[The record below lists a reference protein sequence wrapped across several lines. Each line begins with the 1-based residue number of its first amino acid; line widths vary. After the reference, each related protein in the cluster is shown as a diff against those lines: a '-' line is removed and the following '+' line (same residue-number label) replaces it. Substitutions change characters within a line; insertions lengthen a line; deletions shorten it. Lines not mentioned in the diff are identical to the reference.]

1 MFICLFF
8 RPLKIQVLH
17 IHYGTLMMMYRWI
30 KFWSIINSISM
41 KKCGPSSLTPNLALG
56 PPRRSSAIELSAL
69 SSSHTTSSN
78 NTKPGGP
85 GNLLLGNNL
94 AGQYANL
101 GSGSRSA
108 ATSPVAGVAST
119 HNLSLASFGG
129 NINYFT
135 HSLIRGVLIQSC
147 SARAKNFTNYEFCH
161 PQFSN
166 VIQNI

>member
-1 MFICLFF
+1 
-8 RPLKIQVLH
+8 
-17 IHYGTLMMMYRWI
+17 
-30 KFWSIINSISM
+30 M

-69 SSSHTTSSN
+69 SSSQTSSN
-78 NTKPGGP
+78 NAKTGGP

-129 NINYFT
+129 NYYYFFLVLTSIYNY
-135 HSLIRGVLIQSC
+135 
-147 SARAKNFTNYEFCH
+147 
-161 PQFSN
+161 
-166 VIQNI
+166 

>member
-1 MFICLFF
+1 
-8 RPLKIQVLH
+8 
-17 IHYGTLMMMYRWI
+17 
-30 KFWSIINSISM
+30 M

-69 SSSHTTSSN
+69 SSSHTSSN
-78 NTKPGGP
+78 NTKQGGP

-135 HSLIRGVLIQSC
+135 HSLIRGVL
-147 SARAKNFTNYEFCH
+147 
-161 PQFSN
+161 
-166 VIQNI
+166 

>member
-1 MFICLFF
+1 
-8 RPLKIQVLH
+8 
-17 IHYGTLMMMYRWI
+17 
-30 KFWSIINSISM
+30 M

-69 SSSHTTSSN
+69 SSSQTSSN
-78 NTKPGGP
+78 NTKTGGP

-129 NINYFT
+129 N
-135 HSLIRGVLIQSC
+135 
-147 SARAKNFTNYEFCH
+147 
-161 PQFSN
+161 
-166 VIQNI
+166 